1 MIGIDIHRY
10 SYIYMYILTVKLGN
24 FDRQGNFD
32 WSGSFVKGAT
42 VPTQE
47 CLFVASVFMEI
58 NH

>member
-1 MIGIDIHRY
+1 
-10 SYIYMYILTVKLGN
+10 MYILTVKLGN